1 MPYWWKH
8 GSYWIHQTIKH
19 ECAHWGETISKGIIG
34 VPVVLKELAVCGSML
49 QKHHILVNTRKEIEF
64 KVTCSYF
71 WWPTNRIKCLRN
83 GPESYSGYTRLTAI
97 TKDEITAFQQNV
109 QEKRLHHCPQ
119 NILSNDNL
127 WLINYDCVLLM
138 TFQTLLEHYWYVIS
152 CHIHRM

>member
-1 MPYWWKH
+1 MRVHTGGKPY
-8 GSYWIHQTIKH
+8 
-19 ECAHWGETISKGIIG
+19 ECSQCGKAFTKCNTVDHRRTHTWNKRNQCSQCYKDITKKVFFFSKGIIC
-34 VPVVLKELAVCGSML
+34 VPAVVKELAVCGSML

-64 KVTCSYF
+64 KVTYSYF

-109 QEKRLHHCPQ
+109 QEKRIHHCPQ

-127 WLINYDCVLLM
+127 WL
-138 TFQTLLEHYWYVIS
+138 
-152 CHIHRM
+152 